1 MHGLIALPVS
11 AVSVFLSGALAP
23 GSAAAQDESE
33 LVLKPISV
41 WHASYEEGRCRL
53 TRSFGAPSSAHA
65 LVLEQRAPGAKF
77 NMILTGPALSG
88 IKESGE
94 VRITFG
100 PDGYSADHAIARDS
114 SEKLGPLVYMQDVG
128 IVADEPAD
136 GAAGPSVGMGAPS
149 FAIDTAA
156 AKPLRKIVIAQGKQT
171 LVFVTGGLAV
181 PLGVLNDCT
190 AHILETWGLDP
201 EAHRNAQRPTKVL
214 DEKRVARGILESY
227 PSRAVQEG
235 RQGVVGVAVM
245 VDETG
250 QPTEC
255 KITRSS
261 GHVELNAVSCKLLMK
276 ARYDPALGADG
287 QPMKSYWVTRITFR
301 LG

>member
-1 MHGLIALPVS
+1 MRRFIILPV
-11 AVSVFLSGALAP
+11 AAISVFLSEALAP
-23 GSAAAQDESE
+23 GSAAAQGDDG

-41 WHASYEEGRCRL
+41 WSASYEEGRCRL
-53 TRSFGAPSSAHA
+53 TRSFGAPSSPHA

-88 IKESGE
+88 IKESVD
-94 VRITFG
+94 VRISFG
-100 PDGYSADHAIARDS
+100 PDGYSADHAVARDS

-136 GAAGPSVGMGAPS
+136 GSAGPSVEMGAPS

-156 AKPLRKIVIAQGKQT
+156 AKPLRQIAIAQGKQT
-171 LVFVTGGLAV
+171 LVFVTGGLAA

-190 AHILETWGLDP
+190 SHILETWGLDP
-201 EAHRNAQRPTKVL
+201 EAHRNAQRPATVL
-214 DEKRVARGILESY
+214 DEKRVARGIMESY
-227 PSRAVQEG
+227 PPRAVQEG
-235 RQGVVGVAVM
+235 NQGVVGVAIM
-245 VDETG
+245 VDEAG

-261 GHVELNAVSCKLLMK
+261 GHIELNAVSCKLLMK
-276 ARYDPALGADG
+276 ARYDPALDADG
-287 QPMKSYWVTRITFR
+287 QPIKSYWVTRISFR